1 MNDYD
6 RIAQVIEFIN
16 ANFDEQPDLDT
27 LAEHVGLSSHHFHR
41 LFSRWAG
48 VTPKTFLR
56 CLTLDHA
63 KELLKEGRNVL
74 DTTFEVGLSS
84 PGRLHDLCVDLEAA
98 SPGELQSGG
107 AELTIEYG
115 FVQTPFGEA
124 LIAQCD
130 RGICHLAF
138 IDDQTEALSHL
149 QENWPQATLVAN
161 EAALKKR
168 AIHIFKASSSTV
180 PIKAF
185 VQGTD
190 MQIKVWRAL
199 LQIPSGALTTY
210 GDLANHIGH
219 AGAAR
224 ATGTAI
230 GANPL
235 AYLIPCHR
243 VIRAT
248 GKLGG
253 YRWEL
258 SRKQALIACESA
270 IRQTV

>member
-1 MNDYD
+1 MNDYQ
-6 RIAQVIEFIN
+6 RITQVIEFIN
-16 ANFDEQPDLDT
+16 ANYEEQPDLDT
-27 LAEHVGLSSHHFHR
+27 LADHIGLSPSHFHR

-63 KELLKEGRNVL
+63 KELLAQGHNVL
-74 DTTFEVGLSS
+74 DTTLNVGLSS

-107 AELTIEYG
+107 AKLTIHYG
-115 FVQTPFGEA
+115 FSQTPFGMA
-124 LIAQCD
+124 LIAQCH

-138 IDDQTEALSHL
+138 IVDISEALL
-149 QENWPQATLVAN
+149 QLEQSWPHATLVRDDS
-161 EAALKKR
+161 ALQN
-168 AIHIFKASSSTV
+168 HTDQIFQPSSSRA
-180 PIKAF
+180 PLKAF
-185 VQGTD
+185 VRGTE

-199 LQIPSGALTTY
+199 LQIPPGTLTTY
-210 GDLANHIGH
+210 GDLASQIGH
-219 AGAAR
+219 PGAAR

-248 GKLGG
+248 GNLGG
-253 YRWEL
+253 YRWGL
-258 SRKQALIACESA
+258 PRKQALIARESSY
-270 IRQTV
+270 IR

>member
-16 ANFDEQPDLDT
+16 SNYDEQPDLDT
-27 LAEHVGLSSHHFHR
+27 LAGELGLSPSHFHR

-48 VTPKTFLR
+48 VTPKAFLR

-63 KELLKEGRNVL
+63 KELLAKGHNVL
-74 DTTFEVGLSS
+74 DTTYELGLSS

-107 AELTIEYG
+107 ADITMTYG
-115 FVQTPFGEA
+115 FTQTPFGEA

-138 IDDQTEALSHL
+138 INDQSEALTQL
-149 QENWPQATLVAN
+149 QNSWPQASLVQNDAS
-161 EAALKKR
+161 LQKQSDQ
-168 AIHIFKASSSTV
+168 IFQASSSRA
-180 PIKAF
+180 PLKAF
-185 VQGTD
+185 VQGTE

-199 LQIPSGALTTY
+199 LQIPAGSLTTY
-210 GDLANHIGH
+210 GDLAEHIGH
-219 AGAAR
+219 PGAAR
-224 ATGTAI
+224 ATGTAV

-248 GKLGG
+248 GCLGG
-253 YRWEL
+253 YRWGL
-258 SRKQALIACESA
+258 PRKQALIARESGNV
-270 IRQTV
+270 QV